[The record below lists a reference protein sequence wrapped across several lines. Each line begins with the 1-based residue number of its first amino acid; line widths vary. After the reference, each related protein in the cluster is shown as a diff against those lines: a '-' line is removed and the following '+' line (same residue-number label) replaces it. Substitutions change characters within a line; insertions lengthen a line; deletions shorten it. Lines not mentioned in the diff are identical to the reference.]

1 MTEDMPRPRPPYLQ
15 RHTTRHGK
23 SAWYVRVPQGPLVR
37 IRGECGSPEFNE
49 AYEAAMRG
57 EARPQYAH
65 GRSGSLKWLYERY
78 RESEAWLSLSQST
91 RKQRE
96 AIFANIMAKGGD
108 EPFRAVK
115 RKDIQASKDARK
127 PGSALHFLTAMRGLF
142 HWAKAHEHVDIDPTE
157 GVRNPAKRRSS
168 SGYPVWTDE
177 DIAAY
182 ESRWAAGTK
191 ERVWLHVLL
200 YTGLRCG
207 DAVRLGRQHVR
218 DGVATLRTEKTGM
231 EVSIPIL
238 PALTATLK
246 DGPCGDLAYI
256 CGARGEPLKK
266 STFGEAFSEAAKK
279 AGVAKSAHGV
289 RKAMATRAAENK
301 ATVAEL
307 EALFGW
313 QGGRMA
319 SVYTK
324 TADRARLA
332 KSAVAKLAKG
342 KTGA

>member
-1 MTEDMPRPRPPYLQ
+1 MSQAVPRQRPPYLQ

-23 SAWYVRVPQGPLVR
+23 SVWYVKKDGKLIR
-37 IRGECGSPEFNE
+37 IRAEFGTDE
-49 AYEAAMRG
+49 FQAAYDAAMRG
-57 EARPQYAH
+57 DQPARYGCT

-78 RESEAWLSLSQST
+78 RESGAWKSLSQST

-108 EPFRAVK
+108 EPFKALR
-115 RKDIQASKDARK
+115 RKNIEASKDARTHAA
-127 PGSALHFLTAMRGLF
+127 ALHFLTAMRGLF
-142 HWAKAHEHVDIDPTE
+142 KWAKKNEHIDIDPTE
-157 GVRNPAKRRSS
+157 GVSNPVKQRSS
-168 SGYPVWTDE
+168 PGYPVWTDA
-177 DIAAY
+177 DIDAY
-182 ESRWAAGTK
+182 EKRWGPGTK

-207 DAVRLGRQHVR
+207 DAVKIGRQHIK
-218 DGVATLRTEKTGM
+218 DGVAAIRTEKTGM
-231 EVSIPIL
+231 EVIIPLL
-238 PALTATLK
+238 PALTETLK
-246 DGPCGDLAYI
+246 QGPCGDLAFV
-256 CGARGEPLKK
+256 CGTRGQPLGK
-266 STFGEAFSEAAKK
+266 SHFGQSFAEAARK

-289 RKAMATRAAENK
+289 RKAGATRAAENG

-319 SVYTK
+319 SVYTR

-332 KSAVAKLAKG
+332 KSAVAKLAKR
-342 KTGA
+342 